1 MCGIVSYWSKESVLS
16 RKDYDILFT
25 GAEQRGQDGIG
36 ICIVDL
42 KTTKHV
48 SYKMTKTYSECKE
61 NVLDFIVMNMKV
73 NNLLLGICRATPET
87 EPITSI
93 EQLQPIIKD
102 GLYLIHNGGVTESVV
117 KDWDC
122 KLTTSIDSEYIIE
135 AYKKYGNNM
144 KNAME
149 NISGSFAFVLYDSK
163 KDKLFSVTS
172 FNPLAHMYSRG
183 YGYFLS
189 SDNNTLENVLQNMTN
204 QSSDGVN
211 VWESWYHHYL
221 QGYSIIETDIQSGFQ
236 SNYSYEPMFLYPNEI
251 KEKPKNK
258 NKVIVCCSGGID
270 SGLSALVLK
279 NAGYDVTMYHFK
291 YGQKAQDA
299 EEWAVK
305 KLAKKMDM
313 DLIIKDV
320 RNLFDFKQSMLL
332 DDNIEIDTGTD
343 KIKST
348 IAWVP
353 GRNAIFTT
361 ILLAEAENMI
371 LTEGYEKVYISAGWA
386 QLSEET
392 GGYPDNSFKFSD
404 SINEFKN
411 YGYITGT
418 KIDFLPVMQKITKT
432 EEWILGDYLDF
443 PFEYTVSCDNPKMD
457 NDGTPILCKQCGS
470 TKLSIIA
477 SRRAGIADNRR
488 FNSFISPA
496 DNITK
501 INGFDIVDIIDRLVL
516 TKKEKDSIKR

>member
-1 MCGIVSYWSKESVLS
+1 MCGIISYWSKESVLT
-16 RKDYDILFT
+16 RKEYDILLT

-36 ICIVDL
+36 ICIIDL
-42 KTTKHV
+42 ETKRHV
-48 SYKMTKTYSECKE
+48 SYKMIEPYSHCKE
-61 NVLDFIVMNMKV
+61 NVLDFIVSNMKV

-87 EPITSI
+87 EPTTSI
-93 EQLQPIIKD
+93 DQLQPIVKD
-102 GLYLIHNGGVTESVV
+102 GLFLIHNGGVTESVV

-122 KLTTSIDSEYIIE
+122 KLTTLIDSEYIIE
-135 AYKKYGNNM
+135 AYKLYGNNM
-144 KNAME
+144 KTAME

-183 YGYFLS
+183 YGYFLAS
-189 SDNNTLENVLQNMTN
+189 NNDILEKVLKNMTN

-236 SNYSYEPMFLYPNEI
+236 SNYSYEPMFLYPNQEV
-251 KEKPKNK
+251 KPNSNK
-258 NKVIVCCSGGID
+258 GKKVIVCCSGGID

-305 KLAKKMDM
+305 KLAEKMKM

-320 RNLFDFKQSMLL
+320 RNIFDFKQSMLL
-332 DDNIEIDTGTD
+332 DNNIKIDTGTD

-418 KIDFLPVMQKITKT
+418 KIEFLPVMQKITKT
-432 EEWILGDYLDF
+432 EEWLLGDYLKF

-457 NDGTPILCKQCGS
+457 KDGPILCKQCGS

-477 SRRAGIADNRR
+477 SKRAGVKDKRR
-488 FNSFISPA
+488 FNNFKSDA
-496 DNITK
+496 DNTK
-501 INGFDIVDIIDRLVL
+501 PIIDLNLIHIIERLIISS
-516 TKKEKDSIKR
+516 EDIK